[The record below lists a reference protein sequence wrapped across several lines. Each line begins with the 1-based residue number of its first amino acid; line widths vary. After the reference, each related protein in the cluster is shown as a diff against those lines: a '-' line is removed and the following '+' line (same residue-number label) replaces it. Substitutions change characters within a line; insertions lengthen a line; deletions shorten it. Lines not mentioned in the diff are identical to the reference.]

1 MSDAPAAPV
10 TENGV
15 PPLAQETVEE
25 TPEFKVYL
33 YLTSFSPLIIS

>member
-15 PPLAQETVEE
+15 PPLAQEPAQE

-33 YLTSFSPLIIS
+33 YRPSFLPLIIS